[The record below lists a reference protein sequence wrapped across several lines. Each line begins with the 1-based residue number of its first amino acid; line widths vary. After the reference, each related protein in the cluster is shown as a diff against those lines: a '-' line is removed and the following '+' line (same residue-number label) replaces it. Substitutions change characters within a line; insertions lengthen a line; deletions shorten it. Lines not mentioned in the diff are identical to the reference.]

1 MNIYDISKKA
11 GVSIATV
18 SRVLN
23 GNEKVSEKTRQKVLR
38 VMEEESYSPNAFA
51 RGLGLNTMKT
61 IGILCADSSDSYL
74 ASAVYYLEQELRR
87 FGYDALLC
95 CTGYELEQKQKYLE
109 ILLSKRVDAII
120 LAGSTFIEQ
129 SDKNNEYLFLA
140 AGKVPLIVLN
150 GHLDAPG
157 IYSSLCDDTAA
168 VLEAAD
174 RLLSETRNKLLFLYR
189 SQSYSGRRKLEGF
202 LKAHANRKI
211 SVGKEQIIC
220 CNGSIQDTRERL
232 LHDYKDGF
240 PFDGVITS
248 DDELAIGVLKF
259 AKASGLSI
267 PGDLA
272 VIGYNNSKIG
282 ICCDPELTTIDN
294 KLEFS
299 CSHAVSI
306 LMSVLN
312 GKKVPAK
319 TVITAEIILRQST
332 DEHF

>member
-23 GNEKVSEKTRQKVLR
+23 GNEKVSANTRQKVLR

-61 IGILCADSSDSYL
+61 IGILCADSSDAYL

-95 CTGYELEQKQKYLE
+95 CTGYDLDQKKKYLE

-120 LAGSTFIEQ
+120 LAGSTFVEQ
-129 SDKNNEYLFLA
+129 ADKNNEYLRFA
-140 AGKVPLIVLN
+140 ARKVPLILLN

-168 VLEAAD
+168 VAGATEMFLV
-174 RLLSETRNKLLFLYR
+174 SGRNKLLFLYR
-189 SQSYSGRRKLEGF
+189 SQSYSGRRKLAGF
-202 LKAHANRKI
+202 LSAHSKRNI
-211 SVGKEQIIC
+211 QVENSQMIC
-220 CNGSIQDTRERL
+220 FNGSIQDIKERL
-232 LHDYKDGF
+232 LTHYANCF
-240 PFDGVITS
+240 PFNAVITS

-259 AKASGLSI
+259 AKAAGLSI
-267 PGDLA
+267 PRDLSI
-272 VIGYNNSKIG
+272 IGYNNSKIG

-299 CSHAVSI
+299 CNHAVSV
-306 LMSVLN
+306 LMSVLD

-332 DEHF
+332 DDHF